1 MVGVNGG
8 LDQEPSNRF
17 LLKLLAVWWESCG
30 NYLVSRMAAVQKLL
44 EISLPSLEMP
54 AFAQRSHHCQ
64 QKSAAAYQR
73 TLPTRLADASCS
85 RWKGYGLQTK
95 WGHGDR
101 GNMVSKLKCQ
111 ALGYFTTLVTSSI
124 DSETQ
129 DALRAIR
136 IQERLA
142 THGMTAV
149 VHVMSCFDALKNR
162 ELLVRFGTRNSS
174 ASRMVCPNVSLW
186 SVVASMNLRP
196 TAMVTQSLPL
206 KLVTNHPCAK

>member
-17 LLKLLAVWWESCG
+17 VLKLLAVCWESCG
-30 NYLVSRMAAVQKLL
+30 NYSVSRMAAVQKLL

-54 AFAQRSHHCQ
+54 AFAQRSHHCR

-85 RWKGYGLQTK
+85 RWKGYGLQTE
-95 WGHGDR
+95 WGGHGDR

-142 THGMTAV
+142 TTHGMTAV
-149 VHVMSCFDALKNR
+149 ICVHVMSCFDAL
-162 ELLVRFGTRNSS
+162 
-174 ASRMVCPNVSLW
+174 
-186 SVVASMNLRP
+186 
-196 TAMVTQSLPL
+196 Q
-206 KLVTNHPCAK
+206 